1 MRFFDE
7 VWNAF
12 RAFLEAYGFSFA
24 VMVIGGFVIA
34 FFVEVAVKGSF
45 KWLEERFK
53 KNEKVLQVLYIVRIG
68 VIFLV
73 TVILTAVSTKLI
85 YKAQLA
91 LPGGNS
97 VALAPFWF
105 GLIYIAQ
112 YVFSMKGIKGLL
124 KIRDENKEKE
134 PKEPKPKKEKKDPL
148 EGLTK
153 YSEKLWTDGN
163 GNYYNKKG
171 QKQ

>member
-7 VWNAF
+7 VWSAF

-45 KWLEERFK
+45 KWLQERFK
-53 KNEKVLQVLYIVRIG
+53 KNEKAIQILDIARIG
-68 VIFLV
+68 TIFLV
-73 TVILTAVSTKLI
+73 TVILSAVSTKLI
-85 YKAQLA
+85 YAAQLA
-91 LPGGNS
+91 LPGNNS
-97 VALAPFWF
+97 LALAPFWF
-105 GLIYIAQ
+105 GVIYIAQ
-112 YVFSMKGIKGLL
+112 YVFSMKGIKGIL
-124 KIRDENKEKE
+124 KLREENKEKQSD
-134 PKEPKPKKEKKDPL
+134 EPKPKKEKKDPL
-148 EGLTK
+148 EGLTR